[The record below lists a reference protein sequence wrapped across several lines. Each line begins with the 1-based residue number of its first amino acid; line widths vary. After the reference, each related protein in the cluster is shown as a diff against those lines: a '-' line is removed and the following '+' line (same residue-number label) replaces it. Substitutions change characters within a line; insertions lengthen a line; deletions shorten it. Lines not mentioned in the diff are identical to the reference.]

1 MTEAAPSE
9 KTLRQRILSSV
20 GLSSL
25 QFASQIGLRLIS
37 TVVLTRLLAPEIY
50 GVFAVVLL
58 YRYLLEMFSDLGIR
72 SVILTKEG
80 EVDATFLRTCW
91 TVAMLRGGLIL
102 LISCLIALVIAAL
115 QAAGLFAADNAYAA
129 PVLPYTIAALGG
141 VSLIAGLQ
149 SMNRYVYEREMNF
162 VQVTIGMILSNLVG
176 LFVTIL
182 LAWWLRSVWALVI
195 GAYVQSITLLV
206 YSFLAFKGPRMGLSL
221 DRPSLAA
228 IIARGKWIIGHS
240 ALTAL
245 AQAADRLV
253 LGFVMTSSAFGFY
266 FIARQ
271 IVDLGSGFLNT
282 VHAQMGLQVFTRIMG
297 KGPEDFRQKYY
308 RYRLFFDALA
318 GLGAGG
324 VFLLAPGLVDFIFDD
339 RYGEV
344 GPFVQILVFGL
355 LPIGALLL
363 RDAYGAERKFREMTF
378 LSLVSTV
385 TLWIGLMSAVWM
397 DSIPGALLVIAL
409 HRLPEVIILWKLG
422 LSRGWLVFWREGL
435 VLGFFALGAGLGWG
449 LLALWKAFA

>member
-91 TVAMLRGGLIL
+91 TVSMLRGGMIL
-102 LISCLIALVIAAL
+102 LISCLIALVVSGL
-115 QAAGLFAADNAYAA
+115 QAAGIFAADNAYAA
-129 PVLPYTIAALGG
+129 PVLPYAIAVLGG

-149 SMNRYVYEREMNF
+149 SMNRYAYEREMNF
-162 VQVTIGMILSNLVG
+162 VQVTIGMILSNFVG
-176 LFVTIL
+176 LIVTIL
-182 LAWWLRSVWALVI
+182 LALWLRSVWALVI
-195 GAYVQSITLLV
+195 GAYVQSVTLLV

-221 DRPSLAA
+221 DRPSLTT

-253 LGFVMTSSAFGFY
+253 LGFIMTSSAFGFY

-297 KGPEDFRQKYY
+297 KGPEDFRRKYY
-308 RYRLFFDALA
+308 GYRLFFDALA
-318 GLGAGG
+318 GLGTGG
-324 VFLLAPGLVDFIFDD
+324 VFVLAPKLVELVFDD
-339 RYGEV
+339 RYGQV
-344 GPFVQILVFGL
+344 GPFVQILVFSL
-355 LPIGALLL
+355 LPIGALVL
-363 RDAYGAERKFREMTF
+363 REAYSAERKFREMTF
-378 LSLVSTV
+378 LSLASTV
-385 TLWIGLMSAVWM
+385 TLWVGLMVTVWM
-397 DSIPGALLVIAL
+397 GSIPGALLVIAL
-409 HRLPEVIILWKLG
+409 HRLPEVIILWTLG
-422 LSRGWLVFWREGL
+422 FRRGWLVFWREGL
-435 VLGFFALGAGLGWG
+435 VLAFFALGAGLGWG
-449 LLALWKAFA
+449 LLALWKVFA